1 MTKGTMRRVNGANGV
16 PGAATGPARSGLGPA
31 HAEVKPERDQVQRR
45 AYEVYMRRLASGAPG
60 DEASDW
66 AQAERELAVRAE

>member
-1 MTKGTMRRVNGANGV
+1 
-16 PGAATGPARSGLGPA
+16 
-31 HAEVKPERDQVQRR
+31 VKLDRDLVQRR
-45 AYEVYMRRLASGAPG
+45 AYEVYVRRLASGAPG